1 MLTVLTYKFLT
12 RSYKNKSKLRN
23 QMVKCSQNIIFPKI
37 LDSIEKIK
45 KTKLYEKL
53 SQFHEIV
60 SI

>member
-1 MLTVLTYKFLT
+1 
-12 RSYKNKSKLRN
+12 
-23 QMVKCSQNIIFPKI
+23 MVKCSQNIIFPKI